1 LPVPKSYRL
10 IRRQMVHPY
19 PSLVYHNVESL
30 FGNVGG
36 DRRFL
41 FKALRHV
48 APYLATPLGLLAKEI
63 RREGCHVILCQDYE
77 HSRFDISV
85 LLGQMLGLPVFA
97 SFQGGVSDWNR
108 IGRFVRPLTMKGC
121 KGFFIG
127 TQTEIQRVSN
137 HYQILTQKM
146 AQIFNPIDLKM
157 FEAIDRSK
165 ARAMFGLPNDTQV
178 VVWHGRIDIQQKGLD
193 ILLEAWEKICS
204 ERKGRD
210 MRLLLM
216 GTGRDSE
223 ILHQRIATLTTQ
235 NVMWIDKYVNNRT
248 LMRHFLSTGDIYAF
262 PSRHEG
268 FAVAPIEA
276 MACGLPIVAAAA
288 PGIPDL
294 LEEGEDS
301 GGLMVPRD
309 DVAAF
314 AQALGRLLDN
324 QALRLKLSKCSR
336 YRIEKG
342 FSLEIVGE
350 QLRDFMFS

>member
-1 LPVPKSYRL
+1 
-10 IRRQMVHPY
+10 
-19 PSLVYHNVESL
+19 
-30 FGNVGG
+30 
-36 DRRFL
+36 
-41 FKALRHV
+41 
-48 APYLATPLGLLAKEI
+48 
-63 RREGCHVILCQDYE
+63 
-77 HSRFDISV
+77 
-85 LLGQMLGLPVFA
+85 
-97 SFQGGVSDWNR
+97 
-108 IGRFVRPLTMKGC
+108 
-121 KGFFIG
+121 
-127 TQTEIQRVSN
+127 
-137 HYQILTQKM
+137 
-146 AQIFNPIDLKM
+146 
-157 FEAIDRSK
+157 
-165 ARAMFGLPNDTQV
+165 
-178 VVWHGRIDIQQKGLD
+178 VWHGRIDIQQKGLD